1 MKPVKFELNGK
12 VYDLLWNAN
21 AMFAFFDKF
30 GDKESVLDH
39 IAGSDSK
46 SWENTVWVLV
56 KLAQQG
62 ELWRRYNGEDA
73 QKMLTAEDL
82 QRATG
87 VADVLRARNSVIE
100 AYYAGFDRERP
111 NEEQEVDL
119 FLSEWQKKTEPAL
132 PDASGLASRRSFWDY
147 LFGKR

>member
-21 AMFAFFDKF
+21 ALFAFYDKF

-87 VADVLRARNSVIE
+87 VADVLRARSSVIE

-111 NEEQEVDL
+111 SEEQEVDL
-119 FLSEWQKKTEPAL
+119 FLSE
-132 PDASGLASRRSFWDY
+132 
-147 LFGKR
+147 